1 MDKERRAVGGPNFP
15 FQSAGCGIA
24 AASRPPQNGFQ
35 RGNET
40 KRTNPLP
47 APQLNR
53 PIGGG
58 LFRPPPQVLR
68 SPPNTTS
75 HSRQRELSAHLIP
88 DCQRGLI
95 AAPPPAMRSRWIF
108 FSDFSWPLCRLQLS
122 SVKQCPNLPGLV
134 RGSCPKSRTVR
145 IGRTGRFE
153 SSGTPTPPRSGIE
166 PVLTGPFLPIKPGRR
181 SNRCWR
187 KPESPESPT

>member
-1 MDKERRAVGGPNFP
+1 MSPDRWIRSVGRLGGPNFP

-95 AAPPPAMRSRWIF
+95 AAPPPPPGGSPGF
-108 FSDFSWPLCRLQLS
+108 FFPHFFLPLS
-122 SVKQCPNLPGLV
+122 PP
-134 RGSCPKSRTVR
+134 PKKKKEPS
-145 IGRTGRFE
+145 
-153 SSGTPTPPRSGIE
+153 PHLTPPRPGGSSPPPPPPRDEIPLDLFQRLFMA
-166 PVLTGPFLPIKPGRR
+166 PVPA
-181 SNRCWR
+181 
-187 KPESPESPT
+187 PTE